1 MDRYDAPEVV
11 IRDLRRF
18 AEGMRIDR
26 RNTVA
31 GSDIVTA
38 LQKVRDAR
46 NLDPEVEGANE
57 LNATLTEQARA
68 QGEAAIT
75 SAKNYE
81 NRNRT
86 DQAIKE
92 YERVASRVRS
102 GSQGSGTRTPAPRTT
117 EGRKV
122 DRIRP
127 TPRCF

>member
-1 MDRYDAPEVV
+1 VDRYDAPEVV

-68 QGEAAIT
+68 QGEAVIT

-92 YERVASRVRS
+92 YERAVWLLEFVPGHKDLALARQRLAQLK
-102 GSQGSGTRTPAPRTT
+102 GG
-117 EGRKV
+117 K
-122 DRIRP
+122 
-127 TPRCF
+127 

>member
-1 MDRYDAPEVV
+1 VDRYDAPEVV

-92 YERVASRVRS
+92 YERAVRLLEFVPGHKDLALARQRLAELKS
-102 GSQGSGTRTPAPRTT
+102 G
-117 EGRKV
+117 K
-122 DRIRP
+122 
-127 TPRCF
+127 

>member
-1 MDRYDAPEVV
+1 VDRYDAPEVV

-92 YERVASRVRS
+92 YERAVWLLEFVPGHKDLALARQRLAQLK
-102 GSQGSGTRTPAPRTT
+102 GG
-117 EGRKV
+117 K
-122 DRIRP
+122 
-127 TPRCF
+127 